1 MTRRRRLRAL
11 ATLAFVLG
19 TPACILSGEDCGVGY
34 AFEDGRCVAVVE
46 SDGGQFDDLGAAF
59 DFGAPDARTPVDA
72 EAPAPLDAAL
82 PGTDPWTPHYTALI
96 VDRTPDSLL
105 GESPSTPGCDLDGV
119 RVLGDGLDAVAV
131 KVLSS
136 LVFDPFDQSIGR
148 DENASVGAP
157 EQTGA
162 PGTFVS
168 LGGGGAYQ
176 LLYLQLPRPLR
187 RGDRVVVAEYL
198 EPRDFGDVCA
208 LWLCSTD
215 FVDLSACRW
224 VGEGRGG
231 SFVLQ

>member
-1 MTRRRRLRAL
+1 VTRRYRLRAL
-11 ATLAFVLG
+11 TPLALLLG

-34 AFEDGRCVAVVE
+34 VFQDGRCVAE
-46 SDGGQFDDLGAAF
+46 ADDDAGRFDDFGAAF
-59 DFGAPDARTPVDA
+59 DLGPPDARPAFDA
-72 EAPAPLDAAL
+72 EGPLLDAAL
-82 PGTDPWTPHYTALI
+82 PATDPWTPHYTALI
-96 VDRTPDSLL
+96 VDRTPDPLL

-119 RVLGDGLDAVAV
+119 RVLGEGLDGVAI

-148 DENASVGAP
+148 SENASVGMP

-176 LLYLQLPRPLR
+176 LLYLELARPLR

-231 SFVLQ
+231 SFELQ

>member
-1 MTRRRRLRAL
+1 MGWKAL
-11 ATLAFVLG
+11 ALAALVPG
-19 TPACILSGEDCGVGY
+19 APACILSSEDCGVGY
-34 AFEDGRCVAVVE
+34 VFEGGRCVALAE
-46 SDGGQFDDLGAAF
+46 DDAGRFEDFGVAF
-59 DFGAPDARTPVDA
+59 DFGPPDARPPFDA
-72 EAPAPLDAAL
+72 ESPPPADAAPAE
-82 PGTDPWTPHYTALI
+82 DPWAPHFTALI
-96 VDRTPDSLL
+96 VDRTPDPLL

-119 RVLGDGLDAVAV
+119 RVLGDGLDGVAI

-148 DENASVGAP
+148 NENASTGVP

-162 PGTFVS
+162 PDTFVS

-176 LLYLQLPRPLR
+176 LLYLELARPLR

-208 LWLCSTD
+208 LWLCNTD

-231 SFVLQ
+231 SFELQ

>member
-1 MTRRRRLRAL
+1 MTRRKSLRAL
-11 ATLAFVLG
+11 APLAIVLG
-19 TPACILSGEDCGVGY
+19 APACILSGEDCGVGY
-34 AFEDGRCVAVVE
+34 VFQDGRCVAE
-46 SDGGQFDDLGAAF
+46 LDDDAGQFDDIGTAF
-59 DFGAPDARTPVDA
+59 DFGAPDARPGVDA
-72 EAPAPLDAAL
+72 EGPPPPDAVP
-82 PGTDPWTPHYTALI
+82 PGADPWTPHFTALI
-96 VDRTPDSLL
+96 VDRTPDPLL

-148 DENASVGAP
+148 SENASVGQP

-176 LLYLQLPRPLR
+176 LLYLELPRPLH

-231 SFVLQ
+231 SFELQ